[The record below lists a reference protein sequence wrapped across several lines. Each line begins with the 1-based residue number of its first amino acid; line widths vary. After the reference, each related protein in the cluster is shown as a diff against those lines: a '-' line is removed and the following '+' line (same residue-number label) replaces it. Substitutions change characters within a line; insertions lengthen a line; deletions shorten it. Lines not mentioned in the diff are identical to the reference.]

1 MIIRSAAP
9 ALASALLLAASTSA
23 GLAADKVRVGL
34 ATAIYTNYAPVYA
47 AEALGTY
54 KAKGLEVEITP
65 YQGGGAAQQALAAG
79 AADIINF
86 FPPGVAI
93 AVKKGVKE
101 KIISGGGPPTPHG
114 WHLMVKSDSPIK
126 SLKDLNGRKIGISAK
141 GSTTDFYALWSGIA
155 AGGQVT
161 TVPVGG
167 RGLIPGV
174 NSGAL
179 DGMVLWP
186 NLTYRLIEG
195 GKYRSVVDFGAV
207 MKTNLPEVWVAS
219 QAMIDTKPDV
229 VRRFLEAVMKTTKHM
244 QDNEAYG
251 LGYIKKYT
259 KEKNDSVAK
268 LAYDVIIKN
277 ATIDGMIKPEW
288 LQNSLELATIAGIKD
303 LPPVD
308 QLFTDKFVPI
318 NPN

>member
-1 MIIRSAAP
+1 MVRSAIP
-9 ALASALLLAASTSA
+9 ALAAALLLAGLTST

-101 KIISGGGPPTPHG
+101 KIISGGGPPTPRG
-114 WHLMVKSDSPIK
+114 WHLLVKSDSSIK
-126 SLKDLNGRKIGISAK
+126 SIKDLNRRKIGISAK

-155 AGGQVT
+155 AGGRVT
-161 TVPVGG
+161 TIPVGG

-219 QAMIDTKPDV
+219 QAMIDKKPDV

-251 LGYIKKYT
+251 LAYIKKYT

-303 LPPVD
+303 LPPID

>member
-1 MIIRSAAP
+1 MILRSAAP
-9 ALASALLLAASTSA
+9 ALAAALLLAASTSA

-219 QAMIDTKPDV
+219 QAMIDKKPDV

>member
-1 MIIRSAAP
+1 MKLRSAAP
-9 ALASALLLAASTSA
+9 AFAAALLLAASTST
-23 GLAADKVRVGL
+23 GFAADKVRVGL

-101 KIISGGGPPTPHG
+101 KIVSGGGPPTPHG

-219 QAMIDTKPDV
+219 QAMIDKKPDA

-251 LGYIKKYT
+251 LDYIKKYT

>member
-9 ALASALLLAASTSA
+9 ALAAALLLAASTSA

-219 QAMIDTKPDV
+219 QAMIDKKPDV

>member
-1 MIIRSAAP
+1 MMIRSTVP
-9 ALASALLLAASTSA
+9 ALAAALLLAGLTST

-114 WHLMVKSDSPIK
+114 WHLLVKSDSSIK
-126 SLKDLNGRKIGISAK
+126 SIKDLDGRKIGISAK

-155 AGGQVT
+155 AGGGVT

-179 DGMVLWP
+179 DGIVLWP

-195 GKYRSVVDFGAV
+195 GKYRSVVNFGAV

-219 QAMIDTKPDV
+219 QAMIDKKPDV

-259 KEKNDSVAK
+259 KEKDDSVAK